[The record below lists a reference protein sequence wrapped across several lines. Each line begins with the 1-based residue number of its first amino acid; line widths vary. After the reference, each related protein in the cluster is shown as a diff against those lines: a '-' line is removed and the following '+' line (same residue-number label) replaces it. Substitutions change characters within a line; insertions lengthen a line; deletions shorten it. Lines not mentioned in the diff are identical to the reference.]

1 MPLNG
6 LALTAQWTPT
16 QYTITFD
23 SAGGSPV
30 TSITADLGAA
40 VTAPANPTRAGYTFA
55 GWSPAF
61 PATMPLNGLA
71 LTAQWVALATYT
83 VTFDANGGTGTMANQ
98 TANVPTALTSN
109 TFTRTGYNF
118 SGWNTVAGGG
128 GTAYA
133 NGASYDFAADVTLY
147 AQWSALPT
155 HTVIFDANGGSPV
168 SGQTIAHG
176 GLVTQPS
183 APTRTGYNF
192 NGWFKDAAVTDDWV
206 FTTDTVTTATTLY
219 AKWTAVSTGGG
230 SGGGGFG
237 NQLIGIGL
245 AGTSPW
251 MDGNGRAV
259 TAGQIR
265 TADGRLNL
273 TIPVGTAVW
282 NAAGAAQAYLS
293 AAALAEP
300 PQAPPQNSRVMA
312 YEIGPTGVTFTPT
325 ITMTLNYTDVDVPA
339 GTREADLYIA
349 WWDGAKWVKLE
360 GTVNPAANT
369 VTVQISHFTN
379 FALFVP
385 AAPPPSTA
393 PTLKIGTPTAGASL
407 DSGTVSIS
415 IITTN
420 IALVAN
426 NRPNAAGEA
435 RAIYYLDVPIPTTL
449 GQSAFSATGTYRET
463 DSWTNIWT
471 DLAPGTHTL
480 GVQLVQNDHTPFNPP
495 VFATVTVIVKEAVI
509 APPAT
514 STPAVTQPSLPTT
527 SSSDLT
533 KTNWGIPIF
542 FLVAALA
549 LGVVLYWKSRRPVE
563 KLRYTNR

>member
-1 MPLNG
+1 
-6 LALTAQWTPT
+6 
-16 QYTITFD
+16 
-23 SAGGSPV
+23 
-30 TSITADLGAA
+30 
-40 VTAPANPTRAGYTFA
+40 
-55 GWSPAF
+55 
-61 PATMPLNGLA
+61 
-71 LTAQWVALATYT
+71 
-83 VTFDANGGTGTMANQ
+83 
-98 TANVPTALTSN
+98 
-109 TFTRTGYNF
+109 
-118 SGWNTVAGGG
+118 
-128 GTAYA
+128 
-133 NGASYDFAADVTLY
+133 
-147 AQWSALPT
+147 
-155 HTVIFDANGGSPV
+155 
-168 SGQTIAHG
+168 
-176 GLVTQPS
+176 
-183 APTRTGYNF
+183 
-192 NGWFKDAAVTDDWV
+192 
-206 FTTDTVTTATTLY
+206 
-219 AKWTAVSTGGG
+219 
-230 SGGGGFG
+230 
-237 NQLIGIGL
+237 
-245 AGTSPW
+245 
-251 MDGNGRAV
+251 
-259 TAGQIR
+259 
-265 TADGRLNL
+265 
-273 TIPVGTAVW
+273 
-282 NAAGAAQAYLS
+282 
-293 AAALAEP
+293 
-300 PQAPPQNSRVMA
+300 MA